1 MKKINNLKGESMK
14 YLVNFK
20 IKEQGWSEI
29 VEVLSN
35 KDSEQDRKDARQK
48 ASELLANRIL
58 NDGVFSLIDKS
69 NTNTIPMELELIPLP
84 IIALLN

>member
-1 MKKINNLKGESMK
+1 MK

-20 IKEQGWSEI
+20 IKEHGWSEI

-69 NTNTIPMELELIPLP
+69 NTNTIPMELEKLEKER
-84 IIALLN
+84 ANG

>member
-1 MKKINNLKGESMK
+1 MK

-20 IKEQGWSEI
+20 MKKQGWSEI
-29 VEVLSN
+29 VDVLSN
-35 KDSEQDRKDARQK
+35 KDSEQDRKDAWLK

-69 NTNTIPMELELIPLP
+69 NTITIPMELEKKEEDE
-84 IIALLN
+84 

>member
-1 MKKINNLKGESMK
+1 MLNKNTKQGERMK

-29 VEVLSN
+29 VDVLSN

-69 NTNTIPMELELIPLP
+69 NTNTIPMELEKLEKER
-84 IIALLN
+84 A

>member
-1 MKKINNLKGESMK
+1 MK

-29 VEVLSN
+29 VDVLSN

-58 NDGVFSLIDKS
+58 NDGVFCLIDKS
-69 NTNTIPMELELIPLP
+69 NTNTIPMELEKLEKER
-84 IIALLN
+84 AWTKKK

>member
-1 MKKINNLKGESMK
+1 MK

-29 VEVLSN
+29 VDVLSN
-35 KDSEQDRKDARQK
+35 KDSQDDKLVAREK
-48 ASELLANRIL
+48 AAKMLKNRIL

-69 NTNTIPMELELIPLP
+69 NTNVIPMELEKLEKESK
-84 IIALLN
+84 

>member
-1 MKKINNLKGESMK
+1 MK

-29 VEVLSN
+29 VDVLSN
-35 KDSEQDRKDARQK
+35 KNSEQDRIDARQK

-58 NDGVFSLIDKS
+58 NNGIFTLIDKS
-69 NTNTIPMELELIPLP
+69 DTNTIPMELEKLEKERES
-84 IIALLN
+84 A

>member
-1 MKKINNLKGESMK
+1 MK

-35 KDSEQDRKDARQK
+35 KDLKEDKSDALEK
-48 ASELLANRIL
+48 ASEMLKNRIL

-69 NTNTIPMELELIPLP
+69 DTNTIPMELEKLEKESKW
-84 IIALLN
+84 IIK

>member
-1 MKKINNLKGESMK
+1 MK

-29 VEVLSN
+29 TEVLSN
-35 KDSEQDRKDARQK
+35 KDSKEDKLVAREK
-48 ASELLANRIL
+48 AAEMLKNRIL

-69 NTNTIPMELELIPLP
+69 NTNVIPMELEKLEKEKK
-84 IIALLN
+84 NR

>member
-1 MKKINNLKGESMK
+1 MK
-14 YLVNFK
+14 YLVIFK

-69 NTNTIPMELELIPLP
+69 NTNTIPMELEKLEKER
-84 IIALLN
+84 ANG

>member
-1 MKKINNLKGESMK
+1 MK

-29 VEVLSN
+29 TEVLSN

-69 NTNTIPMELELIPLP
+69 NTNTIPMELEKLEKER
-84 IIALLN
+84 ANV

>member
-1 MKKINNLKGESMK
+1 MK

-29 VEVLSN
+29 VDVLSN

-69 NTNTIPMELELIPLP
+69 NTNTIPMELEKLEKERAWYLK
-84 IIALLN
+84 

>member
-1 MKKINNLKGESMK
+1 MK

-29 VEVLSN
+29 TEVLSN

-58 NDGVFSLIDKS
+58 NDVVFSLIDKS
-69 NTNTIPMELELIPLP
+69 NTNTIPMELEKLEKERE
-84 IIALLN
+84 NG

>member
-20 IKEQGWSEI
+20 IKKQGWSEI

-69 NTNTIPMELELIPLP
+69 NTNTIPMELEKKEEDE
-84 IIALLN
+84 

>member
-1 MKKINNLKGESMK
+1 MK

-29 VEVLSN
+29 VDVLSN
-35 KDSEQDRKDARQK
+35 KNSEQDRIDARQK

-58 NDGVFSLIDKS
+58 NNGIFTLIDKS
-69 NTNTIPMELELIPLP
+69 DTNTIPMELEKLEKEREN
-84 IIALLN
+84 A

>member
-1 MKKINNLKGESMK
+1 MK

-29 VEVLSN
+29 TEVLSN

-69 NTNTIPMELELIPLP
+69 NTNTIPMELEKKEEI
-84 IIALLN
+84 

>member
-1 MKKINNLKGESMK
+1 MK

-29 VEVLSN
+29 TEVLSN

-69 NTNTIPMELELIPLP
+69 NTNTIPMELEKLEKERE
-84 IIALLN
+84 NG

>member
-1 MKKINNLKGESMK
+1 MK

-20 IKEQGWSEI
+20 IKEQGWSES

-35 KDSEQDRKDARQK
+35 KDSEQDRKDARQN

-69 NTNTIPMELELIPLP
+69 NTNTIPMELEKLEKER
-84 IIALLN
+84 ANG

>member
-1 MKKINNLKGESMK
+1 MK

-29 VEVLSN
+29 VDVLSN
-35 KDSEQDRKDARQK
+35 KNSEQDRNDARQK

-58 NDGVFSLIDKS
+58 NNGIFTLIDKS
-69 NTNTIPMELELIPLP
+69 DTNTIPMELEKLEKEREN
-84 IIALLN
+84 A